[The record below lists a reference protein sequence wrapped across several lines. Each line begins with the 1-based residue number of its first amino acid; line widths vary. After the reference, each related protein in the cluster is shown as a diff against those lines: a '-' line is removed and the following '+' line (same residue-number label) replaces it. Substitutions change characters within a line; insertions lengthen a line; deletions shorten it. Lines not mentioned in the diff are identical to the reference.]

1 MFKERR
7 LVLQVDV
14 SRFGDV
20 APRLEAVVSL
30 IGLAGLL
37 VPVGGP
43 DAPSAGFLEGIM
55 EASDSAEEVN
65 EGWLERGHVG
75 IGAYFRATSRPKLLP
90 PKTPLNRGC

>member
-1 MFKERR
+1 M
-7 LVLQVDV
+7 LQVYV
-14 SRFGDV
+14 SRLSDI

-30 IGLAGLL
+30 VGLAGLL

-65 EGWLERGHVG
+65 EGRLERGHVG
-75 IGAYFRATSRPKLLP
+75 IGAYLRATSR
-90 PKTPLNRGC
+90 LNHFWV